1 MEINNK
7 NLGNKQLRK
16 IALLMTKASDLGMNL
31 SSYGEVGE
39 NDRSG
44 NVYLWLE
51 DYPFTLFIDLGS
63 DDIQACWNS
72 AMTDREEIIEVGK
85 KCLFELESWAYKL
98 ENEDQQTEEEE
109 A

>member
-1 MEINNK
+1 MEINQ
-7 NLGNKQLRK
+7 NLGANAPRK
-16 IALLMTKASDLGMNL
+16 MALLITKASDLGMKL

-98 ENEDQQTEEEE
+98 ENEDQQTEEVSQ
-109 A
+109 